1 MQASKRANSNKLLSR
16 RQKFWLRLRRNW
28 MLHAMMVL
36 PMFYYFLFEALPLYG
51 LQIAFRDYSA
61 ADGIFDS
68 AWIGLKH
75 YIEFFSD
82 WEWTHIV
89 VNTVAISFYQ
99 ICAGFPIPIILALV
113 IHINQKKVLKKLT
126 HNVAY
131 IPHFIS
137 VVVMVGLL
145 NQVLHPNFGIIAAVY
160 HSAGDLL
167 LKGADL
173 LEAIPGSIA
182 FIDGFAGT
190 MRSWAAN
197 SNNVPDIRF
206 LENTFRHLYVWSG
219 VWQNM
224 GWSTIIYVAALS
236 GVSSELHEAAKIDGA
251 SRWRRVLSVDLPAIM
266 PTISIMLIMRFGSIM
281 SVGYEKVYL
290 MQKSMNIDVSEVI
303 STYVYK
309 KGIANGRQSF
319 GTAIGLLNS
328 AINSGMVILVNKI
341 SSWLTDGEA
350 GLF

>member
-1 MQASKRANSNKLLSR
+1 
-16 RQKFWLRLRRNW
+16 
-28 MLHAMMVL
+28 MMVL
-36 PMFYYFLFEALPLYG
+36 PMFYFLLFEALPLYG

-61 ADGIFDS
+61 ADGIFES

-82 WEWTHIV
+82 WEWKGIV
-89 VNTVAISFYQ
+89 VNTISISFYQ
-99 ICAGFPIPIILALV
+99 ICVGFPIPIILALV
-113 IHINQKKVLKKLT
+113 IHINQKTVLKKVT
-126 HNVAY
+126 QNVAY

-137 VVVMVGLL
+137 TVVMVGLL
-145 NQVLHPNFGIIAAVY
+145 NQVFHPNYGVIAALY
-160 HSAGDLL
+160 HLFDLY
-167 LKGADL
+167 
-173 LEAIPGSIA
+173 
-182 FIDGFAGT
+182 
-190 MRSWAAN
+190 
-197 SNNVPDIRF
+197 NVPDIRY
-206 LENTFRHLYVWSG
+206 LETTFRHLYVWSG

-236 GVSSELHEAAKIDGA
+236 GVSAELHEAAKIDGA

-290 MQKSMNIDVSEVI
+290 MQKNTNIDVSEVI

-341 SSWLTDGEA
+341 SSWLSDGEA

>member
-1 MQASKRANSNKLLSR
+1 MNSSTSVVPNQQRLLNKRER
-16 RQKFWLRLRRNW
+16 FWLRFRRNW
-28 MLHAMMVL
+28 MLHAMMAL
-36 PMFYYFLFEALPLYG
+36 PMIYYILFEAFPLYG

-61 ADGIFDS
+61 ADGIFES

-75 YIEFFSD
+75 YITFFSD

-99 ICAGFPIPIILALV
+99 ICVGFPIPIILALV
-113 IHINQKKVLKKLT
+113 IHINQKKVLKKVT
-126 HNVAY
+126 QNVAY
-131 IPHFIS
+131 VPHFIS
-137 VVVMVGLL
+137 VIVMVGML
-145 NQVLHPNFGIIAAVY
+145 NQVFHPNYGIMAAIYHLFGKY
-160 HSAGDLL
+160 
-167 LKGADL
+167 
-173 LEAIPGSIA
+173 
-182 FIDGFAGT
+182 
-190 MRSWAAN
+190 
-197 SNNVPDIRF
+197 NVPDIRY
-206 LENTFRHLYVWSG
+206 LEDTFRHLYVWSG

-236 GVSSELHEAAKIDGA
+236 GVSAELHEAAKIDGA

-290 MQKSMNIDVSEVI
+290 MQKSTNLDVSEVI

-309 KGIANGRQSF
+309 QGIANGKQSF

-328 AINSGMVILVNKI
+328 AINSGMVILVNKV
-341 SSWLTDGEA
+341 SSWLSDGEA

>member
-1 MQASKRANSNKLLSR
+1 
-16 RQKFWLRLRRNW
+16 
-28 MLHAMMVL
+28 MLHLMMVL
-36 PMFYYFLFEALPLYG
+36 PMIYYILFEAIPLYG
-51 LQIAFRDYSA
+51 LQISFRDYSA
-61 ADGIFDS
+61 ADGIFGS

-75 YIEFFSD
+75 YITFFSD

-89 VNTVAISFYQ
+89 VNTISVSLYQ
-99 ICAGFPIPIILALV
+99 ICVGFPIPIILALV
-113 IHINQKKVLKKLT
+113 IHINQKKVLKKVT
-126 HNVAY
+126 QNVAY

-137 VVVMVGLL
+137 VIVMVGML
-145 NQVLHPNFGIIAAVY
+145 NQVFHPNYGIIAAIY
-160 HSAGDLL
+160 HLL
-167 LKGADL
+167 
-173 LEAIPGSIA
+173 GSY
-182 FIDGFAGT
+182 
-190 MRSWAAN
+190 
-197 SNNVPDIRF
+197 NVPDIRF
-206 LENTFRHLYVWSG
+206 LEDTFRHLYVWSG

-236 GVSSELHEAAKIDGA
+236 GVSAELHEAAKIDGA

-290 MQKSMNIDVSEVI
+290 MQKSTNIDVSEVI

-309 KGIANGRQSF
+309 QGIANGKQSF

-328 AINSGMVILVNKI
+328 AINSAMVILVNKVAG
-341 SSWLTDGEA
+341 WLSDGEA

>member
-1 MQASKRANSNKLLSR
+1 MNAANGMTLNQPAKLTR
-16 RQKFWLRLRRNW
+16 NQKFWLRVRRNW
-28 MLHAMMVL
+28 ILHLMMAL
-36 PMFYYFLFEALPLYG
+36 PMFYYVLFEALPLYG

-82 WEWTHIV
+82 WEWKNIV
-89 VNTVAISFYQ
+89 TNTVSISFYQ

-113 IHINQKKVLKKLT
+113 IHINQKKFLKKLT
-126 HNVAY
+126 QNVAY

-137 VVVMVGLL
+137 VIVMVGML
-145 NQVLHPNFGIIAAVY
+145 NQIFHPQFGVLAAIYHELGIY
-160 HSAGDLL
+160 
-167 LKGADL
+167 
-173 LEAIPGSIA
+173 
-182 FIDGFAGT
+182 T
-190 MRSWAAN
+190 
-197 SNNVPDIRF
+197 VPDIRYMDT
-206 LENTFRHLYVWSG
+206 TFRHLYVWSG

-224 GWSTIIYVAALS
+224 GWSTIIYVAALT
-236 GVSSELHEAAKIDGA
+236 GVSHELHEAAKIDGA
-251 SRWRRVLSVDLPAIM
+251 SRWKRVLSVDLPAIM

-290 MQKSMNIDVSEVI
+290 MQKSTNIEVSEVI

-309 KGIANGRQSF
+309 VGIAGGRQSF

-328 AINSGMVILVNKI
+328 AINSAMVILVNKI
-341 SSWLTDGEA
+341 ASWLTDGEA

>member
-1 MQASKRANSNKLLSR
+1 MNAANGMTMNQPAKLTR
-16 RQKFWLRLRRNW
+16 NQKFWLRVRRNW
-28 MLHAMMVL
+28 ILHLMMAL
-36 PMFYYFLFEALPLYG
+36 PMFYYVLFEALPLYG

-82 WEWTHIV
+82 WEWKNIV
-89 VNTVAISFYQ
+89 TNTVSISFYQ

-113 IHINQKKVLKKLT
+113 IHINQKKFLKKLT
-126 HNVAY
+126 QNVAY

-137 VVVMVGLL
+137 VIVMVGML
-145 NQVLHPNFGIIAAVY
+145 NQIFHPQFGVLAAIYHELGIY
-160 HSAGDLL
+160 
-167 LKGADL
+167 
-173 LEAIPGSIA
+173 
-182 FIDGFAGT
+182 T
-190 MRSWAAN
+190 
-197 SNNVPDIRF
+197 VPDIRYMDT
-206 LENTFRHLYVWSG
+206 TFRHLYVWSG

-224 GWSTIIYVAALS
+224 GWSTIIYVAALT
-236 GVSSELHEAAKIDGA
+236 GVSHELHEAAKIDGA
-251 SRWRRVLSVDLPAIM
+251 SRWKRVLSVDLPAIM

-290 MQKSMNIDVSEVI
+290 MQKSTNIEVSEVI

-309 KGIANGRQSF
+309 VGIAGGRQSF

-328 AINSGMVILVNKI
+328 AINSAMVILVNKI
-341 SSWLTDGEA
+341 AGWLTDGEA

>member
-1 MQASKRANSNKLLSR
+1 MNASTSVAPNSSQPLTKN
-16 RQKFWLRLRRNW
+16 QKFWLRLKRNW

-36 PMFYYFLFEALPLYG
+36 PMFYYVLFEALPLYG
-51 LQIAFRDYSA
+51 LQISFRDYSA
-61 ADGIFDS
+61 ADGIFNS

-75 YIEFFSD
+75 YITFFSD

-89 VNTVAISFYQ
+89 VNTIGISFYQ
-99 ICAGFPIPIILALV
+99 ICAGFPVPIILALV
-113 IHINQKKVLKKLT
+113 IHINQKKVLKKVT
-126 HNVAY
+126 QNVAY

-137 VVVMVGLL
+137 VIVMVGML
-145 NQVLHPNFGIIAAVY
+145 NQIFHPNYGVMAALY
-160 HSAGDLL
+160 HMAGQY
-167 LKGADL
+167 
-173 LEAIPGSIA
+173 
-182 FIDGFAGT
+182 
-190 MRSWAAN
+190 
-197 SNNVPDIRF
+197 NVPDIRF
-206 LENTFRHLYVWSG
+206 LEKTFRHLYVWSG

-236 GVSSELHEAAKIDGA
+236 GVSAELHEAAKIDGA

-290 MQKSMNIDVSEVI
+290 MQKSTNIDVSEVI

-309 KGIANGRQSF
+309 QGIANGKQSF

-328 AINSGMVILVNKI
+328 AINSGMVILVNKVAN
-341 SSWLTDGEA
+341 WLSDGES

>member
-1 MQASKRANSNKLLSR
+1 MDSLPTFIYYIQKGMKCMQASKSAQPNKLLNKR
-16 RQKFWLRLRRNW
+16 EKFWLRLRRNW
-28 MLHAMMVL
+28 MLHLMMVL
-36 PMFYYFLFEALPLYG
+36 PMFYYLLFEALPLYG

-61 ADGIFDS
+61 ADGIFES

-75 YIEFFSD
+75 YLEFFSD
-82 WEWTHIV
+82 WEWKGIV
-89 VNTVAISFYQ
+89 VNTVSISFYQ

-113 IHINQKKVLKKLT
+113 IHINQKTFLKKLT
-126 HNVAY
+126 QNVAY

-145 NQVLHPNFGIIAAVY
+145 NQVFHPNYGIIAAIY
-160 HSAGDLL
+160 HM
-167 LKGADL
+167 
-173 LEAIPGSIA
+173 
-182 FIDGFAGT
+182 F
-190 MRSWAAN
+190 N
-197 SNNVPDIRF
+197 QYNVPDIRY
-206 LENTFRHLYVWSG
+206 LETTFRHLYVWSG

-236 GVSSELHEAAKIDGA
+236 GVSMELHEAAKIDGA
-251 SRWRRVLSVDLPAIM
+251 SRWRRVLSVDLPDIM

-290 MQKSMNIDVSEVI
+290 MQKGTNLDVSEVI

>member
-1 MQASKRANSNKLLSR
+1 MNASTGVALNQPRPATRSH
-16 RQKFWLRLRRNW
+16 KFWSRFKKNW

-36 PMFYYFLFEALPLYG
+36 PMVYYILFEALPLYG

-61 ADGIFDS
+61 ADGILQS

-75 YIEFFSD
+75 YIDFFSD
-82 WEWTHIV
+82 WEWKNMVI
-89 VNTVAISFYQ
+89 NTISISLYQ
-99 ICAGFPIPIILALV
+99 IAVGFPIPIILALV
-113 IHINQKKVLKKLT
+113 IHINQKKFLKKLT
-126 HNVAY
+126 QNVAY

-145 NQVLHPNFGIIAAVY
+145 HQIFHPQYGVIVALYRELGITKPV
-160 HSAGDLL
+160 
-167 LKGADL
+167 
-173 LEAIPGSIA
+173 E
-182 FIDGFAGT
+182 
-190 MRSWAAN
+190 
-197 SNNVPDIRF
+197 DIRF
-206 LENTFRHLYVWSG
+206 LKTTFRHLFVWSG

-224 GWSTIIYVAALS
+224 GWSTIVYVAALS

-266 PTISIMLIMRFGSIM
+266 PTISIMLIMRFGSVM

-290 MQKSMNIDVSEVI
+290 MQKSPLNTEVSEVI

-309 KGIANGRQSF
+309 VGIGGGRQSF

-341 SSWLTDGEA
+341 AGWLSDGEA

>member
-1 MQASKRANSNKLLSR
+1 MQASTSAISNKPLNKN
-16 RQKFWLRLRRNW
+16 QKFWLRLRRNW

-36 PMFYYFLFEALPLYG
+36 PMFYYLLFEALPLYG

-61 ADGIFDS
+61 ADGIFSS

-82 WEWTHIV
+82 WEWKGIV
-89 VNTVAISFYQ
+89 VNTISISFYQ

-113 IHINQKKVLKKLT
+113 IHINQKTVLKKLT
-126 HNVAY
+126 QNVAY
-131 IPHFIS
+131 VPHFIS
-137 VVVMVGLL
+137 VVVMIGLL
-145 NQVLHPNFGIIAAVY
+145 NQVFHPNYGIIAAIY
-160 HSAGDLL
+160 HLL
-167 LKGADL
+167 
-173 LEAIPGSIA
+173 GSY
-182 FIDGFAGT
+182 
-190 MRSWAAN
+190 
-197 SNNVPDIRF
+197 NVPDIRY
-206 LENTFRHLYVWSG
+206 LETTFRHLYVWSG

-290 MQKSMNIDVSEVI
+290 MQKSTNIDVSEVI

-341 SSWLTDGEA
+341 SSWLTDGES

>member
-1 MQASKRANSNKLLSR
+1 MSLPPFYHIEKGMKCMQASKSASTNKPLTKN
-16 RQKFWLRLRRNW
+16 QKFWLRLRRNW

-36 PMFYYFLFEALPLYG
+36 PMFYFLLFEALPLYG

-61 ADGIFDS
+61 ADGIFNS

-82 WEWTHIV
+82 WEWTGIV
-89 VNTVAISFYQ
+89 VNTISISFYQ

-113 IHINQKKVLKKLT
+113 IHINQKTVLKKLT
-126 HNVAY
+126 QNVAY

-137 VVVMVGLL
+137 VVVMIGLL
-145 NQVLHPNFGIIAAVY
+145 NQVFHPNYGVIAAIY
-160 HSAGDLL
+160 HLL
-167 LKGADL
+167 GQY
-173 LEAIPGSIA
+173 
-182 FIDGFAGT
+182 
-190 MRSWAAN
+190 
-197 SNNVPDIRF
+197 NVPDIRY
-206 LENTFRHLYVWSG
+206 LETTFRHLYVWSG

-236 GVSSELHEAAKIDGA
+236 GVSTELHEAAKIDGA
-251 SRWRRVLSVDLPAIM
+251 SRWRRVLSVDLPAIL

-290 MQKSMNIDVSEVI
+290 MQKTTNIDVSEVI

>member
-1 MQASKRANSNKLLSR
+1 MQVSARVVPNQAEKLSKNK
-16 RQKFWLRLRRNW
+16 KFWVRLRRNW
-28 MLHAMMVL
+28 ILHAMMAL
-36 PMFYYFLFEALPLYG
+36 PMFYFLLFEAFPLYG

-61 ADGIFDS
+61 ADGIFGS

-89 VNTVAISFYQ
+89 VNTISISFYQ
-99 ICAGFPIPIILALV
+99 ICVGFPIPIILALV
-113 IHINQKKVLKKLT
+113 IHINQKTFLKKLT
-126 HNVAY
+126 QNMAY
-131 IPHFIS
+131 VPHFIS
-137 VVVMVGLL
+137 TVVMVGLL
-145 NQVLHPNFGIIAAVY
+145 NQIFHPNYGVIAALY
-160 HSAGDLL
+160 HL
-167 LKGADL
+167 
-173 LEAIPGSIA
+173 
-182 FIDGFAGT
+182 
-190 MRSWAAN
+190 AN
-197 SNNVPDIRF
+197 KFEVPDIRY
-206 LENTFRHLYVWSG
+206 LETTFRHLFVWSG

-236 GVSSELHEAAKIDGA
+236 GVSNELHEAAKIDGA

-290 MQKSMNIDVSEVI
+290 MQKSTNLDVSEVI

-309 KGIANGRQSF
+309 KGIAGGRQSF

-328 AINSGMVILVNKI
+328 AINSGMVILVNKVA
-341 SSWLTDGEA
+341 SWLSDGEA

>member
-1 MQASKRANSNKLLSR
+1 MNANGMTLNQPVKLTR
-16 RQKFWLRLRRNW
+16 NQKFWLRVRRNW
-28 MLHAMMVL
+28 ILHLMMAL
-36 PMFYYFLFEALPLYG
+36 PMFYYVLFEALPLYG

-82 WEWTHIV
+82 WEWKNIV
-89 VNTVAISFYQ
+89 SNTVAISFYQ
-99 ICAGFPIPIILALV
+99 ICAGFPIPILLALV
-113 IHINQKKVLKKLT
+113 IHINQKKFLKKLT
-126 HNVAY
+126 QNVAY

-137 VVVMVGLL
+137 VIVMVGML
-145 NQVLHPNFGIIAAVY
+145 NQIFHPQFGVLAAIYHELGI
-160 HSAGDLL
+160 
-167 LKGADL
+167 
-173 LEAIPGSIA
+173 
-182 FIDGFAGT
+182 FT
-190 MRSWAAN
+190 
-197 SNNVPDIRF
+197 VPDIRYMDT
-206 LENTFRHLYVWSG
+206 TFRHLYVWSG

-224 GWSTIIYVAALS
+224 GWSTIIYVAALT
-236 GVSSELHEAAKIDGA
+236 GVSHELHEAAKIDGA
-251 SRWRRVLSVDLPAIM
+251 SRWKRVLSVDLPAIM

-290 MQKSMNIDVSEVI
+290 MQKSTNIEVSEVI

-309 KGIANGRQSF
+309 VGIAGGRQSF

-328 AINSGMVILVNKI
+328 AINSAMVILVNKI
-341 SSWLTDGEA
+341 AGWLTDGEA

>member
-1 MQASKRANSNKLLSR
+1 MNAANGMTMNQPAKLTR
-16 RQKFWLRLRRNW
+16 NQKFWLRVRRNW
-28 MLHAMMVL
+28 ILHLMMAL
-36 PMFYYFLFEALPLYG
+36 PMFYYVLFEALPLYG

-82 WEWTHIV
+82 WEWKNIV
-89 VNTVAISFYQ
+89 TNTVSISFYQ

-113 IHINQKKVLKKLT
+113 IHINQKKFLKKLT
-126 HNVAY
+126 QNVAY

-137 VVVMVGLL
+137 VIVMVGML
-145 NQVLHPNFGIIAAVY
+145 NQIFHPQFGVLAAIYHELGIY
-160 HSAGDLL
+160 
-167 LKGADL
+167 
-173 LEAIPGSIA
+173 
-182 FIDGFAGT
+182 T
-190 MRSWAAN
+190 
-197 SNNVPDIRF
+197 VPDIRYMDT
-206 LENTFRHLYVWSG
+206 TFRHLYVWSG

-224 GWSTIIYVAALS
+224 GWSTIIYVAALT
-236 GVSSELHEAAKIDGA
+236 GVSHELHEAAKIDGA
-251 SRWRRVLSVDLPAIM
+251 SRWKRVLSVDLPAIM

-290 MQKSMNIDVSEVI
+290 MQKSTNIEVSEVI

-309 KGIANGRQSF
+309 VGIAGGRQSF

-328 AINSGMVILVNKI
+328 AINSAMVILVNKI
-341 SSWLTDGEA
+341 ASWLTDGEA